1 MPLRDHLTMQP
12 RAAGSPST
20 VHVSIFDVRVSVAD
34 SASLVVIGN
43 FPVGL
48 IVPRVGT
55 FAFFARA

>member
-1 MPLRDHLTMQP
+1 MGQSETTDQT
-12 RAAGSPST
+12 AGTAGSPST
-20 VHVSIFDVRVSVAD
+20 VHVSIFDVRVSVGD